1 MLSKLIKLNQIHDNV
16 RYTPSMAPDVW
27 IGIVSSISHI
37 WENGIKD
44 VIQSDDRQWPLKL
57 SVILSIS
64 MALGPFKIKVG
75 WN

>member
-1 MLSKLIKLNQIHDNV
+1 MLS
-16 RYTPSMAPDVW
+16 
-27 IGIVSSISHI
+27 

-64 MALGPFKIKVG
+64 MALGPLKIKVRLELSKFSEKFG
-75 WN
+75 LILLTICGGGD